1 MLKTETRTVSVR
13 SERRTLIDAPSI
25 SKPARLSSAM
35 AIVVVFVLA
44 LIAGFALMK
53 VLHITTE
60 ILFGRHFPEITQR
73 LDDPFK
79 AP

>member
-1 MLKTETRTVSVR
+1 
-13 SERRTLIDAPSI
+13 
-25 SKPARLSSAM
+25 M
-35 AIVVVFVLA
+35 AIVVISVLA

-60 ILFGRHFPEITQR
+60 ILFGRHFPEITQC

-79 AP
+79 VP